1 MIPDVIRLCGGIEH
15 RPGVYP
21 PKGMFKLYQRINRM
35 MNLKLWTIREI
46 IVIYPQEKR
55 FVERGHHLVLDSCVE
70 EDSVV
75 EAP

>member
-1 MIPDVIRLCGGIEH
+1 
-15 RPGVYP
+15 
-21 PKGMFKLYQRINRM
+21 MFKLYQRINRM